1 MEEGKKGRERER
13 SGLSASLATGAIA
26 LVFLI
31 IGYEVALFLH
41 RAALTRLAA
50 NRDHPD
56 TVYVVDPALAR
67 KVILEGGGA
76 TAGTV
81 SMEAVDDASVE
92 TVAGELP
99 STSGR
104 PIVVRKNSA
113 HSPQVKKVLEKA
125 APRKVES
132 FRFNPNTVSIED
144 LQRLGFS
151 EKQAQSIDN
160 YRLKGGRFRR
170 KSDFAKSYVV
180 ADSVYK
186 RLEPFI
192 DIPRLD
198 INRADSAAF
207 TTLPGIGKFF
217 AVKMVEH
224 RAELH
229 GYSSVEQLLDIWHFD
244 EEKLSAIR
252 DLIYCSKP
260 APYPFWSL
268 PEAELRKHPYIR
280 SSAHGIVLY
289 RDNQPREQ
297 WTLDGIHRAGV
308 ISDEQFR
315 QLSLCRLE

>member
-67 KVILEGGGA
+67 KVISEGGGA
-76 TAGTV
+76 TAGTGGG
-81 SMEAVDDASVE
+81 AS
-92 TVAGELP
+92 A
-99 STSGR
+99 SDGR
-104 PIVVRKNSA
+104 QIVVRKNSE
-113 HSPQVKKVLEKA
+113 HSPQVKKVLEKS

-132 FRFNPNTVSIED
+132 FRFNPNTVSVED

-170 KSDFAKSYVV
+170 KLDFAKSYVV

-224 RAELH
+224 REELH

-297 WTLDGIHRAGV
+297 WTLDGLHRAGV

>member
-67 KVILEGGGA
+67 KLFSEGDGAAAGSVSAGTAGGA
-76 TAGTV
+76 SARASSDLSSAG
-81 SMEAVDDASVE
+81 D
-92 TVAGELP
+92 
-99 STSGR
+99 R
-104 PIVVRKNSA
+104 PIAVRKNSA
-113 HSPQVKKVLEKA
+113 HSPQVKKVMEKA
-125 APRKVES
+125 APRKIES
-132 FRFNPNTVSIED
+132 FRFNPNTVSLED

-252 DLIYCSKP
+252 DLVYCSKP

-268 PEAELRKHPYIR
+268 SEADLRKHPYIR

-297 WTLDGIHRAGV
+297 WTLDGLHRAGV